1 MRAPSSAPP
10 RGRSLLGLHI
20 GLVIGLAWF
29 GASAT
34 PGLATIEARSA
45 FPGVEFN
52 GLIPPN
58 PVIAAGPHHLLALTN
73 GEVRVLTKTGA
84 IVATQSMQEFFAPI
98 SEPGTFITD
107 PRALFDNGRFF
118 VVTVARRNQP
128 FMSAFLLAVS
138 TTDDPSGPWFHY
150 AFDATLDNET
160 PTENFAD
167 LPSLGIDA
175 NAVYLTANMFHR
187 ATLAFAGAKLRVIHK
202 AELVAGAPARYF
214 DFPGLNAGGR
224 AVAHLQAAHSIS
236 PSLAGF
242 FVSHRFPESCIV
254 DLWRVVN
261 PPNTLP
267 ILFHV
272 PLSVGPPC
280 NLPPNAAQPDNLR
293 RIETG
298 GARFLNA
305 VWHGESLWAATA
317 VGQNLGNGTVAVVR
331 LLQISTL
338 GFPNASV
345 VQSSVIGIP
354 TADSYYPAVGVDL
367 AGNALIAFN
376 RSGAAEPVGLHIAYQ
391 PASAARTAPIPTDV
405 LKPGE
410 ATYVL
415 LDSAGRNRWG
425 DYNSVAVDPTTN
437 TLWIAGEYA
446 AFPANRWGTW
456 IAEIGFPAAI
466 FTPTPTATAT
476 ATGTNTGTPTITRTR
491 TSTWTPTRTPT
502 VTPTGLAT
510 WTPSAT
516 PTTSAT
522 ATVSPSATPTPTV
535 TPTRTSTPTVSP
547 SPTLT
552 PFPTRTPSATLVPT
566 RTRTPTITHT
576 STPSATPTLTA
587 TGTPTDSP
595 TTTLTPT
602 ETPTPTITPTPGV
615 SDCCQCPL
623 PACGPAV
630 DHQCG
635 PGCIPVFGASC
646 DATSGLCAPYTP
658 TPTATDTET
667 PTETPTETATA
678 TQTPSPDPTE
688 TQTPSPEPSATA
700 TETPTAT
707 ASETPPPAP
716 TETATTTPSVAP
728 SDTPTRTSTPSPSA
742 SPTSSP
748 SPTPHPADVD
758 GDGVVGLGDLQ
769 RVQAAIFGA
778 AAPADANRDQRTS
791 AADLIAVL
799 RALSV
804 AAASF

>member
-1 MRAPSSAPP
+1 M
-10 RGRSLLGLHI
+10 
-20 GLVIGLAWF
+20 LAWITV
-29 GASAT
+29 GAT
-34 PGLATIEARSA
+34 PGFATIEERIA
-45 FPGVEFN
+45 FPGIEFN

-58 PVIAAGPHHLLALTN
+58 PVIAAGPQHLLALTN
-73 GEVRVLTKTGA
+73 GEVRVLSKAGA
-84 IVATQSMQEFFAPI
+84 IVAAQTMQEFFAPV

-107 PRALFDNGRFF
+107 PRALFDDGRFF

-138 TTDDPSGPWFHY
+138 VTDDPSGSWFHY

-187 ATLAFAGAKLRVIHK
+187 ATLAFAGAKLRVIDK
-202 AELVAGAPARYF
+202 AELVAGVPARYF

-242 FVSHRFPESCIV
+242 FVSHRFPESCVV

-261 PPNTLP
+261 PPSSLP

-272 PLSVGPPC
+272 PMSVGPPC

-305 VWHGESLWAATA
+305 VWHNESLWAATA

-331 LLQISTL
+331 LFQISTL
-338 GFPNASV
+338 GFPIAGV

-367 AGNALIAFN
+367 SGNALIAFN
-376 RSGAAEPVGLHIAYQ
+376 RSGATEPVGLHVAYQ
-391 PASAARTAPIPTDV
+391 PASAARTAPIPTDL
-405 LKPGE
+405 LKAGE

-415 LDSAGRNRWG
+415 LDSANRNRWG
-425 DYNSVAVDPTTN
+425 DYNSVAVDRTTN
-437 TLWIAGEYA
+437 TLWVAGEYA
-446 AFPANRWGTW
+446 ASPANRWGTW
-456 IAEIGFPAAI
+456 IAELGFSASI
-466 FTPTPTATAT
+466 FTPTPTGTATAT
-476 ATGTNTGTPTITRTR
+476 ATNTGTPTITRTR

-516 PTTSAT
+516 ATVSAT
-522 ATVSPSATPTPTV
+522 ATASPSATLTPTV
-535 TPTRTSTPTVSP
+535 TPTGTSTPTISP
-547 SPTLT
+547 TPTLT
-552 PFPTRTPSATLVPT
+552 PFPTRTPTATLVPT

-576 STPSATPTLTA
+576 STPSATPTVTPTGTA
-587 TGTPTDSP
+587 TESP
-595 TTTLTPT
+595 TITLTPT
-602 ETPTPTITPTPGV
+602 ETPTPTITPTPGA
-615 SDCCQCPL
+615 SDCCQCAL
-623 PACGPAV
+623 PACGPV
-630 DHQCG
+630 IDSECG
-635 PGCIPVFGASC
+635 PGCVPVFGASC
-646 DATSGLCAPYTP
+646 DASSGLCAPYTP

-667 PTETPTETATA
+667 PTETPTATPSETPTATPTETATE
-678 TQTPSPDPTE
+678 TETPSPEPTE
-688 TQTPSPEPSATA
+688 TPTPSPEPSPTA
-700 TETPTAT
+700 TEMPSATP
-707 ASETPPPAP
+707 SETPSPEP
-716 TETATTTPSVAP
+716 TETATPTPSVTP
-728 SDTPTRTSTPSPSA
+728 SDTATQTPTPSPSA
-742 SPTSSP
+742 TPTNSP

-758 GDGVVGLGDLQ
+758 GDGVVGPGDLQ
-769 RVQAAIFGA
+769 RVTAAIFGA
-778 AAPADANRDQRTS
+778 AASADANLDQRTS

-799 RALSV
+799 RALSS
-804 AAASF
+804 APASF

>member
-1 MRAPSSAPP
+1 M
-10 RGRSLLGLHI
+10 
-20 GLVIGLAWF
+20 LAWITV
-29 GASAT
+29 GAT
-34 PGLATIEARSA
+34 PGFATIEERIA
-45 FPGVEFN
+45 FPGIEFN

-58 PVIAAGPHHLLALTN
+58 PVIAAGPQHLLALTN
-73 GEVRVLTKTGA
+73 GEVRVLSKAGA
-84 IVATQSMQEFFAPI
+84 IVAAQTMQEFFAPV

-107 PRALFDNGRFF
+107 PRALFDDGRFF

-138 TTDDPSGPWFHY
+138 VTDDPSGSWFHY

-187 ATLAFAGAKLRVIHK
+187 ATLAFAGAKLRVIDK
-202 AELVAGAPARYF
+202 AELVAGVPARYF

-242 FVSHRFPESCIV
+242 FVSHRFPESCVV

-261 PPNTLP
+261 PPSSLP

-305 VWHGESLWAATA
+305 VWHNESLWAATA

-331 LLQISTL
+331 LFQISTL
-338 GFPNASV
+338 GFPIAGV

-367 AGNALIAFN
+367 SGNALIAFN
-376 RSGAAEPVGLHIAYQ
+376 RSGATEPVGLHVAYQ
-391 PASAARTAPIPTDV
+391 PASAARTAPIPTDL
-405 LKPGE
+405 LKAGE

-415 LDSAGRNRWG
+415 LDSANRNRWG
-425 DYNSVAVDPTTN
+425 DYNSVAVDRTTN
-437 TLWIAGEYA
+437 TLWVAGEYA
-446 AFPANRWGTW
+446 ASPANRWGTW
-456 IAEIGFPAAI
+456 IAELGFSASI
-466 FTPTPTATAT
+466 FTPTPTGTATAT
-476 ATGTNTGTPTITRTR
+476 ATNTGTPTITRTR

-516 PTTSAT
+516 ATVSAT
-522 ATVSPSATPTPTV
+522 ATASPSATLTPTV
-535 TPTRTSTPTVSP
+535 TPTGTSTPTISP
-547 SPTLT
+547 TPTLT
-552 PFPTRTPSATLVPT
+552 PFPTRTPTATLVPT

-576 STPSATPTLTA
+576 STPSATPTITPTGTA
-587 TGTPTDSP
+587 TESP
-595 TTTLTPT
+595 TITLTPT
-602 ETPTPTITPTPGV
+602 ETPTPTITPTPGA
-615 SDCCQCPL
+615 SDCCQCAL
-623 PACGPAV
+623 PACGPV
-630 DHQCG
+630 IDSECG
-635 PGCIPVFGASC
+635 PGCVPVFGASC
-646 DATSGLCAPYTP
+646 DASSGLCAPYTP

-667 PTETPTETATA
+667 PTETPTATPSETPTATPTETATE
-678 TQTPSPDPTE
+678 TETPSPEPTE
-688 TQTPSPEPSATA
+688 TPTPSPEPSPTA
-700 TETPTAT
+700 TEMPSATP
-707 ASETPPPAP
+707 SETPSPEP
-716 TETATTTPSVAP
+716 TETATPTPSVTP
-728 SDTPTRTSTPSPSA
+728 SDTATQTPTPSPSA
-742 SPTSSP
+742 TPTNSP

-758 GDGVVGLGDLQ
+758 GDGVVGPGDLQ
-769 RVQAAIFGA
+769 RVTAAIFGA
-778 AAPADANRDQRTS
+778 AASADANLDQRTS

-799 RALSV
+799 RALSS
-804 AAASF
+804 APASF